1 MFHSTYAAPQFLY
14 KEEIFS
20 LFYNFSRSSV
30 QKEPLAKTVNTTQ
43 SFPDKI
49 VVIITK
55 QMEVESLNECNI
67 DQ

>member
-55 QMEVESLNECNI
+55 
-67 DQ
+67 